1 MPKQK
6 THKGLTKRIRVG
18 ARGKIKFRRVG
29 KGHLNAH
36 KSAKRKRKL
45 RRTGVLSACEAPK
58 VKRLLGHR

>member
-18 ARGKIKFRRVG
+18 AKGKIKFKRVG
-29 KGHLNAH
+29 LGHLL
-36 KSAKRKRKL
+36 SAKPSKRKRKL
-45 RRTGVLSACEAPK
+45 RRKGVLSHVEAAK